1 MPLSRT
7 QQAIA
12 KMVSNNIR
20 HKWQDYSSD
29 DRSSARSFILSRA
42 SKPAHKEKKELFTIA
57 GVDGNNNGFNALC
70 EYIPSL

>member
-12 KMVSNNIR
+12 KMVSNNVR

-42 SKPAHKEKKELFTIA
+42 SKPAHKEKKELFLTLA
-57 GVDGNNNGFNALC
+57 NALQDD
-70 EYIPSL
+70 IWKLL